1 MHAVEKFFRVQDE
14 ELQMLWW
21 LTGQRSREMNCTF
34 DSIPI
39 NARPLILSYEL
50 AALTGYLPGPT
61 SIIAILSRSGIHDG
75 KKLVVSEAINGA
87 DPRWLEKV
95 VNGLEPSPITQ
106 PIHFGI
112 KRKLETN
119 DNQAWITNWSA
130 VTGLKPDISLTALE
144 LALLFYRE
152 SLLARD

>member
-1 MHAVEKFFRVQDE
+1 
-14 ELQMLWW
+14 
-21 LTGQRSREMNCTF
+21 MN
-34 DSIPI
+34 
-39 NARPLILSYEL
+39 LE
-50 AALTGYLPGPT
+50 
-61 SIIAILSRSGIHDG
+61 